1 MNRRG
6 GLYII
11 GALVLGL
18 VVGVAG
24 SRVGFGT
31 AAGGNLSDIASE
43 RGLTGPEAEA
53 ALVTYVAPGAHDEY
67 LMFASGGHSGQ
78 MHVIGVPSMRLLK
91 TIPVFAPDAWS
102 GYGFGADWSM
112 ELLEAGSDANQN
124 APLTWGDTHHPALSE
139 TGGDYDGR
147 FLYIN
152 DRANGRI
159 AMVDLRDFK
168 TKQILD
174 VPNMQSSHGGVF
186 ATPDTE
192 YVHISAKTPSP
203 IFVESG
209 YAPLEEY
216 AEHYRGVSGFLAV
229 DQATGQI
236 DLERSFQI
244 ELPPYNQDLADSG
257 KLASAGWAFINSY
270 NAEMAT
276 GGIWDGNPPLEAG
289 AIQFDFD
296 YMHIINWEL
305 AEQVVA
311 DGKYEMVDGVRM
323 IRLQTAIDE
332 GILHLAPEPRN
343 PHGVDVSPDGNYI
356 VVSGKLDPNATVYSI
371 DRIKA
376 AIESRDFDGTDPF
389 GIPVLRFEAVMEAQV
404 EVGGGPL
411 HTQFDNR
418 GNAYTSLF
426 VESGVARWTLGPEAG
441 VAEGDAFQ
449 LVDKIPVHYNIGH
462 LVTAHGDTVD
472 PHGQYLVALNKWS
485 IDRHPAIGTLH
496 PQNFQLIDIDGPEL
510 RILKDMPIGF
520 GEPHYVQM
528 MAVDRLADP
537 WTVYPV
543 GTDPLTMAASP
554 VAIAAGDEREERD
567 GDTLTVYM
575 SARRSTFT
583 PDVIRAK
590 QGERVV
596 LHITNIETARDA
608 THGFAI
614 PGYNI
619 QASLDPGEVVS
630 IEFIADR
637 TGSFA
642 FYCTEFC
649 SALHLEMQGWMLIEP

>member
-6 GLYII
+6 GLFII

-24 SRVGFGT
+24 SRIGFGT
-31 AAGGNLSDIASE
+31 AAGGNLADIASD
-43 RGLTGPEAEA
+43 RGLTGAEAEA
-53 ALVTYVAPGAHDEY
+53 ALATYVAPGAHDDY

-78 MHVIGVPSMRLLK
+78 IHVIGVPSMRLLK
-91 TIPVFAPDAWS
+91 TVPVFAPDAWS

-112 ELLEAGSDANQN
+112 ELLETGSDSAQN
-124 APLTWGDTHHPALSE
+124 EPLTWGDTHHPALSE

-192 YVHISAKTPSP
+192 YVHISAKTPAP
-203 IFVESG
+203 IFLESG
-209 YAPLEEY
+209 YAPLEDY

-229 DQATGQI
+229 EQDTGRI

-270 NAEMAT
+270 NTEMAT
-276 GGIWDGNPPLEAG
+276 GGIWDGNPSLESG
-289 AIQFDFD
+289 AIQNDFD
-296 YMHIINWEL
+296 YLHIINWEL

-332 GILHLAPEPRN
+332 GLLYFAPEPRN

-376 AIESRDFDGTDPF
+376 AIEANDISGTDPF
-389 GIPVLRFEAVMEAQV
+389 GVPVLRFEAVMEAQV
-404 EVGGGPL
+404 ELGGGPL

-441 VAEGDAFQ
+441 VSEGDAFQ

-543 GTDPLTMAASP
+543 GTDPLTMSASS
-554 VAIAAGDEREERD
+554 VAIAPGEEYEERN

-575 SARRSTFT
+575 TARRSTFT

-590 QGERVV
+590 EGERVV
-596 LHITNIETARDA
+596 IHITNIETARDA

-630 IEFIADR
+630 VEFIASR

-649 SALHLEMQGWMLIEP
+649 SALHLEMQGWLLIEP